1 MREGKKK
8 RRGFIKQCLLLLLL
22 SIRGRG
28 WMKWSFVSLFF
39 FHSSIL
45 DTLLLLLAAAAAASN
60 WLVNQSFL
68 SFFLFSFMLFF
79 IFIFGFVGWCLFG
92 FVMVCLFCKDR
103 RRNAK
108 KKKKLILFYC
118 FLFIYL
124 FFRIVWFWRKRHK
137 VWIFLLC
144 CWIWTHEKGNLFV
157 EERTVAARNGVVSGR
172 SCCRFRCLCFAVLCF
187 IFFGLGVKWCQF
199 TFRFDRFSW
208 KMGIKDCRYYGGIF

>member
-108 KKKKLILFYC
+108 KKKRELILFYC
-118 FLFIYL
+118 FLFICLL
-124 FFRIVWFWRKRHK
+124 FWNVWFWRKWHK
-137 VWIFLLC
+137 GLLFFYCVDGYGGMKREINLFLLRRKQ
-144 CWIWTHEKGNLFV
+144 WTVRK
-157 EERTVAARNGVVSGR
+157 GVVSGR
-172 SCCRFRCLCFAVLCF
+172 SCCRFLSLSLF
-187 IFFGLGVKWCQF
+187 
-199 TFRFDRFSW
+199 
-208 KMGIKDCRYYGGIF
+208 